1 VKTALTI
8 VLCVAVLI
16 IIVCVIFPIVAHKLA
31 IRREKLGVK
40 RKQSEQEQARTDE
53 ALQRYHEDLQ
63 QILGDTRWV
72 GKRQYT
78 APDEDETTVS
88 AESTSP
94 LAMPER
100 PAVTSVDD
108 DKQDHE

>member
-1 VKTALTI
+1 VKTALI
-8 VLCVAVLI
+8 IALCVAVLI
-16 IIVCVIFPIVAHKLA
+16 IIGCVIFPIVTHKLT
-31 IRREKLGVK
+31 IRRENREVKLK
-40 RKQSEQEQARTDE
+40 KSEQEQARTDD
-53 ALQRYHEDLQ
+53 AIMRYHEDLQ

-94 LAMPER
+94 LVMPEQ